1 MKTDSFSY
9 EKHLP
14 VRRFI
19 ADESK
24 VATGLYG
31 PRAIADDIDNIHAM
45 FDPEA
50 EFLDGTERGGI
61 GEKNLQDGAVSLKK
75 LHPEL
80 KEKISGAISDKQL
93 NIFLEEYEQKLERK
107 AEKSDS
113 LAGYGIK
120 NAYTKG
126 ETDTFFQNIHSE
138 LNEKASSAILYED
151 IVNTPLWTK
160 QPTFN
165 GVLDASLME
174 SAYYYVTLKDESG
187 NVLPSGQFMLKNSYT
202 ADAPVYSTVFFLE
215 NLDTGTD
222 ILTENYPVEI
232 ASAGIKFEMRDAGV
246 VLLEAS
252 IQKWNLNEKTGSLQ
266 TILHGEIIPKHT
278 NLYCYYSF
286 KTDSNVE
293 SYHSTNGTT
302 AFQNSATRDIVAY
315 ASMPELQY
323 GSTRIFDSYS
333 LQRDGNSRFSMVRE
347 CAVRYQENKAK
358 SYQVL
363 GYGKT
368 FSIDTNVEKVIFRL
382 NQNNNGVLR
391 NGTVIR
397 ILEVK

>member
-50 EFLDGTERGGI
+50 EILDGTERGGI

-80 KEKISGAISDKQL
+80 KEKIAGAISDKQL

-174 SAYYYVTLKDESG
+174 SAYYYVTLQDESG

-202 ADAPVYSTVFFLE
+202 ADATVYSTVFFLE

-232 ASAGIKFEMRDAGV
+232 ASAGIKFGMRDAGV

-323 GSTRIFDSYS
+323 DSTRIFDSCS

-382 NQNNNGVLR
+382 NNNNNGVIR
-391 NGTVIR
+391 NGSVIR